1 MYNCNDMYLYE
12 ILEDYKYAEDISEK
26 GAIFDAFCSALW
38 SCGNNRTR
46 MTKTIRY
53 RVRND
58 LINTETG
65 KIFDAWSDVEYT
77 YYRSMTDKDNWCDII
92 RQKIN
97 NIYSVYFDPEIVVD
111 KEYMQLIKTPKR
123 LYYEWISGIDT
134 DPEVL
139 TGLIDDAIDSSVQLK
154 KKLSMQKPR
163 LSWDEYLN
171 VITSFLRKCFE
182 NCRLTDEAAETEDS
196 IPQPEF
202 LSEDHVYTAY
212 ICRSLSGDIKRW
224 LKQQLGLKEHRHYI
238 RCHICKRLIEKKGS
252 RTMYCPECRHARQL
266 EWQRMSMM
274 KKRSCEVIE
283 NS

>member
-26 GAIFDAFCSALW
+26 DAIFDAFCSALW

-92 RQKIN
+92 RQKLN

-163 LSWDEYLN
+163 LS
-171 VITSFLRKCFE
+171 
-182 NCRLTDEAAETEDS
+182 
-196 IPQPEF
+196 
-202 LSEDHVYTAY
+202 
-212 ICRSLSGDIKRW
+212 
-224 LKQQLGLKEHRHYI
+224 
-238 RCHICKRLIEKKGS
+238 
-252 RTMYCPECRHARQL
+252 
-266 EWQRMSMM
+266 
-274 KKRSCEVIE
+274 
-283 NS
+283 

>member
-26 GAIFDAFCSALW
+26 DAIFDAFCSALW

-97 NIYSVYFDPEIVVD
+97 NIYSFI
-111 KEYMQLIKTPKR
+111 
-123 LYYEWISGIDT
+123 
-134 DPEVL
+134 L
-139 TGLIDDAIDSSVQLK
+139 T
-154 KKLSMQKPR
+154 
-163 LSWDEYLN
+163 
-171 VITSFLRKCFE
+171 LR
-182 NCRLTDEAAETEDS
+182 
-196 IPQPEF
+196 
-202 LSEDHVYTAY
+202 
-212 ICRSLSGDIKRW
+212 
-224 LKQQLGLKEHRHYI
+224 
-238 RCHICKRLIEKKGS
+238 
-252 RTMYCPECRHARQL
+252 
-266 EWQRMSMM
+266 
-274 KKRSCEVIE
+274 
-283 NS
+283 